1 MWERLRRFK
10 ALGPEARGMFFRAG
24 VLLPA
29 ISLRLKIRGF
39 RATQQALQK
48 FSIPSKSEKRLG
60 ERVMDG
66 ERVKLAVRMV
76 NAAARYGLGQAS
88 CLEKS
93 LALWWLLRREGTAA
107 SGRIRA
113 RESAG
118 KILAHAR
125 GGRDGVALNE
135 PGEGHRHYATFDS

>member
-1 MWERLRRFK
+1 MWERVRRFK
-10 ALGPEARGMFFRAG
+10 ALGPAARGMFFRAG

-29 ISLRLKIRGF
+29 ISLSLKIRGF

-60 ERVMDG
+60 EHVMDG

-93 LALWWLLRREGTAA
+93 LALWWLLRR
-107 SGRIRA
+107 
-113 RESAG
+113 
-118 KILAHAR
+118 
-125 GGRDGVALNE
+125 GGRAARAGIRGRETCGKFLARPGVGGGGGGLKW
-135 PGEGHRHYATFDS
+135 PGGG